1 MSIRTGIFEGTLS
14 AVLMLACASCSASAD
29 NLDPES
35 VSAGSETDPGA
46 FAEQLLAGCLDTL
59 SSNKYL
65 VSPDGQNRLYMQ
77 GDGNLVLRNVSTQ
90 KALWASGT
98 DGKGAVKLVLQT
110 DGNLV
115 LYTSSGQPVWATNTV
130 GKGSN
135 ALRVNDNGSLVLY
148 AGSTVVWSA
157 NGSSSLAAN
166 APANGQLCA
175 SGTVVTPPPAPSPA
189 PPPAPSPAP
198 PPASCAYPKNQ
209 SGHILSASGCFSW
222 SGRPV
227 RYTSRGAAV
236 FPYGD
241 IIGTVDSP
249 AAYGDWEIVA
259 FGASHGGDTS
269 KEVGTIFNTSTATMA
284 TQGFALIGVNGELDK
299 KVELWL
305 REYRKA
311 GKSTI
316 AVPTDAKSYNILVL
330 NGADVRVRSEL
341 VAQKTIESSGQPWR
355 VPSTCGS
362 DLNIVA
368 YFGDDSDE
376 VTNTGGGELLFN
388 EWGFGDGDSL
398 NVVLYAPG
406 DTPPSTMT
414 INNHAV
420 GGQQYV
426 GILANFPKW

>member
-1 MSIRTGIFEGTLS
+1 MRIKTGILDGTLS

-29 NLDPES
+29 DLDRES
-35 VSAGSETDPGA
+35 VSAASETAPGA
-46 FAEQLLAGCLDTL
+46 SEEQLLAGCLDTL
-59 SSNKYL
+59 SLNKYL
-65 VSPDGQNRLYMQ
+65 VSPNGQNRLYMQ
-77 GDGNLVLRNVSTQ
+77 GDGNLVLRNASTQ

-98 DGKGAVKLVLQT
+98 NGKGAVKLVLQT

-148 AGSTVVWSA
+148 AGSAVVWSA

-175 SGTVVTPPPAPSPA
+175 GTGVTPP
-189 PPPAPSPAP
+189 P
-198 PPASCAYPKNQ
+198 PPASCVYPRNQ
-209 SGHILSASGCFSW
+209 SGHVLSASGCFSW
-222 SGRPV
+222 SGKPV

-269 KEVGTIFNTSTATMA
+269 KEVGTILSTTTAPMA
-284 TQGFALIGVNGELDK
+284 TQGFTLIGVEGELDK

-305 REYRKA
+305 REYTKV

-330 NGADVRVRSEL
+330 NGADVRVKSDL
-341 VAQKTIESSGQPWR
+341 VAKKTIESSGQPWR
-355 VPSTCGS
+355 VPGTVGS
-362 DLNIVA
+362 DLNILA

-398 NVVLYAPG
+398 NVMLYAPG
-406 DTPPSTMT
+406 DTPPSAIT

-426 GILANFPKW
+426 GIVANFPKW

>member
-1 MSIRTGIFEGTLS
+1 MRIKSGIFNGTLS
-14 AVLMLACASCSASAD
+14 AVLMLACAGCSSSAD
-29 NLDPES
+29 NLDPE
-35 VSAGSETDPGA
+35 TDPGA
-46 FAEQLLAGCLDTL
+46 FEEQPLAGCLDTL
-59 SSNKYL
+59 SVNKYL
-65 VSPDGQNRLYMQ
+65 ASPNGQNRFYMQ
-77 GDGNLVLRNVSTQ
+77 GDGNLVLRNVSSQ

-98 DGKGAVKLVLQT
+98 DGRGAVKLVLQT

-166 APANGQLCA
+166 APANGQLCS
-175 SGTVVTPPPAPSPA
+175 SGTVVTPPPAP
-189 PPPAPSPAP
+189 
-198 PPASCAYPKNQ
+198 PPASCVYPKNQ
-209 SGHILSASGCFSW
+209 SGHILNASGCFSW
-222 SGRPV
+222 SGKPV

-269 KEVGTIFNTSTATMA
+269 KEVGAILKTTTATMA
-284 TQGFALIGVNGELDK
+284 TQGFALIGVKGELDK

-305 REYRKA
+305 REYRNV

-330 NGADVRVRSEL
+330 NGADVRVKSEL
-341 VAQKTIESSGQPWR
+341 VAQETIESGGQPWR
-355 VPSTCGS
+355 VPGTSGS
-362 DLNIVA
+362 DLNILA

-398 NVVLYAPG
+398 NVMLYAPG
-406 DTPPSTMT
+406 DTPPSTIA